1 MLGTPEQWRTAIREV
16 VGYAADEKFQR
27 EHWAGTEKY
36 LVTPAEIY
44 NILDD
49 WEFDKCLADAE
60 VGLNERQC
68 AAGQDLAKKLAAFDK
83 PVDSLTDAEVVDH
96 PLWIEV
102 PKAAGRFLDALKV
115 D

>member
-49 WEFDKCLADAE
+49 WEFD
-60 VGLNERQC
+60 
-68 AAGQDLAKKLAAFDK
+68 
-83 PVDSLTDAEVVDH
+83 
-96 PLWIEV
+96 
-102 PKAAGRFLDALKV
+102 
-115 D
+115 